1 MIDSSPRGAAVFG
14 ARVRQLRLALGLTQ
28 TELAARTGIASGA
41 ISMIEN
47 GHQEADSAILSAL
60 AEVLD
65 CRPSYLTS
73 SAIAQFDRPKL
84 RAYAD
89 APQRAVDRT
98 LFDSISA
105 VEAIRSAGLRT
116 LAVKLPM
123 YDSDLND
130 DGEIDRIAADVRTAA
145 GLDAEEVIP
154 NVIRAAERLGCVVLP
169 LDRELGRHWGMS
181 LTVEGTP
188 VIRVARPSHDADID
202 IPGDR
207 QRFTVAHELGH
218 LVLHA
223 GSAQPA
229 APLEAARMEQQAN
242 RFAASFLVPGD
253 SALED
258 LEALGGRVT
267 LRTLALLKQKWGYSI
282 KAFVF
287 RFREMG
293 VIDDAHARSLY
304 KQISARK
311 WNKEEPHRPGT
322 ESAVWLAKALREA
335 FPTGDVVDGASR
347 ASGLGANYISRWLD
361 WSPSGAPRP
370 PAELAV
376 LQPRQLPLVS
386 SRPAGRISRLPS
398 RP

>member
-1 MIDSSPRGAAVFG
+1 MTDSMPFGAAVVG

-28 TELAARTGIASGA
+28 TELATRSGIASGS

-47 GHQEADSAILSAL
+47 GHQEADGAMLRAL

-65 CRPSYLTS
+65 CDPSYLTD
-73 SAIAQFDRPKL
+73 SANAGYDRPKL

-89 APQRAVDRT
+89 APQRSVDRT

-105 VEAIRSAGLRT
+105 IESIRSAGLRT
-116 LAVKLPM
+116 LPVKLPL
-123 YDSDLND
+123 YDGDLND
-130 DGEIDRIAADVRTAA
+130 DDEIDRIAADVRTAA
-145 GLDAEEVIP
+145 GLDTDEVIP

-181 LTVEGTP
+181 LTVDGIP
-188 VIRVARPSHDADID
+188 VIRVARPSHDADLD

-207 QRFTVAHELGH
+207 QRFTVAHEVGH

-223 GSAQPA
+223 GSTQPA
-229 APLEAARMEQQAN
+229 TPSEAARMEQQAN

-253 SALED
+253 AALED
-258 LEALGGRVT
+258 LEAFGGRVT
-267 LRTLALLKQKWGYSI
+267 LGTLASLKQKWGYSI

-287 RFREMG
+287 RFRELG
-293 VIDDAHARSLY
+293 VIDDAQARSLY
-304 KQISARK
+304 KQISARR

-322 ESAVWLAKALREA
+322 ESAVWFGKALREA
-335 FPTGDVVDGASR
+335 FPAEDVLGGASR
-347 ASGLGANYISRWLD
+347 ASGLGRGYIERWLD
-361 WSPSGAPRP
+361 WSPSGTARP
-370 PAELAV
+370 PAEVTV
-376 LQPRQLPLVS
+376 LQPRQRPVVS
-386 SRPAGRISRLPS
+386 SPSAGRVSRLPS

>member
-1 MIDSSPRGAAVFG
+1 MIDSMPPGAAVVG

-28 TELAARTGIASGA
+28 TELAVRSGIASGS

-47 GHQEADSAILSAL
+47 GHQEADQAMLSAL

-65 CRPSYLTS
+65 CQPSYLTA
-73 SAIAQFDRPKL
+73 SANAEFDRPKL

-98 LFDSISA
+98 TFDSISA
-105 VEAIRSAGLRT
+105 IEAIHSAGLRT
-116 LAVKLPM
+116 LTVKLPI

-130 DGEIDRIAADVRTAA
+130 DDEIDRIAADVRTAA

-154 NVIRAAERLGCVVLP
+154 NVIRAVERLGCVVLP

-181 LTVEGTP
+181 LTVEGIP
-188 VIRVARPSHDADID
+188 VIRVARPSHDADLD

-229 APLEAARMEQQAN
+229 APSEAARMEQQAN

-287 RFREMG
+287 RFRELG
-293 VIDDAHARSLY
+293 VIDDAQARSLY
-304 KQISARK
+304 KQISARR

-322 ESAVWLAKALREA
+322 ESAVWLGKALREA
-335 FPTGDVVDGASR
+335 FPAGDVVDGASR
-347 ASGLGANYISRWLD
+347 ASGLGANYIARWLD
-361 WSPSGAPRP
+361 WSPSGVSRP
-370 PAELAV
+370 SAEVTV
-376 LQPRQLPLVS
+376 LQPRERPDAS
-386 SRPAGRISRLPS
+386 SRSTGRISRLPS